1 MFDRR
6 NGRIDT
12 ESVFCFYPEDEI
24 AKFQN
29 SGRIKDSI
37 TLIPCCICNRYSQYC
52 IDPYIAL
59 AWGVLFLSYSFSLGV
74 WRYLSSMNSR
84 TNPTPS
90 LCLIFNAEFDGFIRI
105 IKNIMK
111 FATICNLSFLGVLLI
126 TSCKSSKEV
135 QSSMNSYPQY
145 QQQYQSRNEPDSD
158 GFVEIKKSPM
168 EELALA
174 IGTNEIRAYGSA
186 ESGNAQMAY
195 NAARA
200 QATAALKEKIEVYV
214 RAGLDQ
220 YSQEV
225 GVNNEYTLD
234 ESTRNQIITAVK
246 GIINGASVL
255 DSRKMY
261 NPNSKRYKYEVCMKY
276 DRAGILSVM
285 QQQSARIRNNE
296 KQFEADMK
304 EAWDA
309 LDAENNRET
318 LGEQQKQR
326 NNEME
331 QNNLD
336 RENNRQI
343 ERMKQQQ
350 NPVQNQN

>member
-1 MFDRR
+1 MS
-6 NGRIDT
+6 N
-12 ESVFCFYPEDEI
+12 
-24 AKFQN
+24 
-29 SGRIKDSI
+29 
-37 TLIPCCICNRYSQYC
+37 
-52 IDPYIAL
+52 
-59 AWGVLFLSYSFSLGV
+59 
-74 WRYLSSMNSR
+74 
-84 TNPTPS
+84 
-90 LCLIFNAEFDGFIRI
+90 FNAEFGGFISI
-105 IKNIMK
+105 FINVMK
-111 FATICNLSFLGVLLI
+111 FATFCNLSFLGVLSI
-126 TSCKSSKEV
+126 TSCKNSKEV
-135 QSSMNSYPQY
+135 QSSMGSYPQY
-145 QQQYQSRNEPDSD
+145 QQQYQSRNEPDPD
-158 GFVEIKKSPM
+158 GFVEIKKSPI

-174 IGTNEIRAYGSA
+174 IGTNEIRSYGSA

-200 QATAALKEKIEVYV
+200 QAIASLKEKMEVYV

-225 GVNNEYTLD
+225 GVNNEYALD

-255 DSRKMY
+255 DSRKLY
-261 NPNSKRYKYEVCMKY
+261 NPNNKRYKYEVCMKY

-296 KQFEADMK
+296 QQFEADMK

-309 LDAENNRET
+309 LDAENNRES
-318 LGEQQKQR
+318 LREQQIKR
-326 NNEME
+326 YNEME

-343 ERMKQQQ
+343 ELMKQQQ
-350 NPVQNQN
+350 QNPIQNQN